1 MLRKLFLL
9 CCLLICIPTITVSA
23 RDVLSDTICTVAEN
37 EIIDGSLFAFCEE
50 LYIDGIVRG
59 DVFGATVRTVINGSV
74 DGSLYM
80 IGGQLDIY
88 GSVAKDI
95 HYAGAVLRFNP
106 ITFNENADQENPE
119 INNADSD
126 EDPTII
132 TTRSIKALTLSTT
145 LSRATVVED
154 GVIGVGYQL
163 IMNGDINSEVSFWGS
178 TFILNGM
185 IDGNVYAIVG
195 DPASDS
201 SQIETLLLPLN
212 LDLSLLNPGL
222 VVGAESEISG
232 LLSYRGPVEGQIDGS
247 LALDPNYVAPDPS
260 IITFDEPDFLTL
272 YFEALGSEFATL
284 VIIGLIVVFFA
295 SGFLRAPVA
304 NLRARP
310 FASLG
315 VGLLGFLL
323 SFPIVLIILALSL
336 SLLGFLFIL
345 GFRGVVIAIAI
356 VLGLVNIGG
365 VSIFYFVAIFVTRAL
380 AGLAIG
386 RLTLRLAFNRH
397 DVDDKRWLQY
407 VALVMGVFFIAVLI
421 SLPIIGIILNAILLF
436 LGLGAILIAV
446 LAQIDRFRNSTP
458 SPRPAWYTPSPS
470 IIRERHFAG
479 DLQQANF
486 PQVSGTPTAM
496 LDGAS
501 DDIDDEPPIGVDNLP
516 EGFDWTFFED

>member
-1 MLRKLFLL
+1 MLRKLFIL
-9 CCLLICIPTITVSA
+9 CCLLISIPTITVSA
-23 RDVLSDTICTVAEN
+23 RDVMSDTICTVDEN
-37 EIIDGSLFAFCEE
+37 QIIDGSLFAFCEE

-59 DVFGATVRTVINGSV
+59 DVFGATVRTVINGTV

-80 IGGQLDIY
+80 IGGQLDVY
-88 GSVAKDI
+88 GVVAKDI

-106 ITFNENADQENPE
+106 ITFNESAEQDNPE
-119 INNADSD
+119 NNPADTD
-126 EDPTII
+126 EPPII
-132 TTRSIKALTLSTT
+132 ISTQSIKALTLSTT

-154 GVIGVGYQL
+154 GVINVGYQL

-185 IDGNVYAIVG
+185 IDGNVYAVVG

-222 VVGAESEISG
+222 TVGEDSEIRG
-232 LLSYRGPVEGQIDGS
+232 LLSYRGPVEGQIDGT
-247 LALDPNYVAPDPS
+247 LALEPNYVPPPIN
-260 IITFDEPDFLTL
+260 IINFDEPDFFTL

-284 VIIGLIVVFFA
+284 VIIGLIVVFFG
-295 SGFLRAPVA
+295 SSLLHSPIA
-304 NLRARP
+304 NLRTRP

-336 SLLGFLFIL
+336 SLLGILFII
-345 GFRGVVIAIAI
+345 GFRGVVIAIAV

-365 VSIFYFVAIFVTRAL
+365 VSIFYFIAIFVARAL

-386 RLTLRLAFNRH
+386 RLTLRLAFNRQ
-397 DVDDKRWLQY
+397 DVDEHRWLQY
-407 VALVMGVFFIAVLI
+407 VALILGVFIVSILI
-421 SLPIIGIILNAILLF
+421 SLPMIGIILNAMVLF
-436 LGLGAILIAV
+436 LGLGAMLIAV
-446 LAQIDRFRNSTP
+446 LAQIERFRSSAP

-470 IIRERHFAG
+470 VIREHRFRG
-479 DLQQANF
+479 DLQQASL
-486 PQVSGTPTAM
+486 PQASSTPTAM
-496 LDGAS
+496 LDGSS
-501 DDIDDEPPIGVDNLP
+501 DADSDFPPPGTENLP
-516 EGFDWTFFED
+516 EGFDWEFFED